1 MPSLF
6 LDSWWP
12 GMLVWSLF
20 YISDYVLTLKCARLY
35 SAQQTIRFE
44 GSYELTP
51 YFQKD
56 IDSLRAVS
64 PRFIFALFLT
74 LGMLGFL
81 WLLNKQS
88 AAPFLWQFILGCLIC
103 IQLAVHT
110 RHLRNLFLFRSINS
124 TNLVQG
130 RIEYARGLSLRMSSW
145 ECFVFSGFFLVLF
158 AFTQSWFILGGM
170 VQCFVM
176 GIKHRRLASRFQAG
190 LAGPVQSPEQT

>member
-6 LDSWWP
+6 FDSWWP
-12 GMLVWSLF
+12 GMLVWSLL
-20 YISDYVLTLKCARLY
+20 YISDYALTIKCARLY
-35 SAQQTIRFE
+35 AAQQTIRFE

-51 YFQKD
+51 LFQRD
-56 IDSLRAVS
+56 IDSLRVVS
-64 PRFIFALFLT
+64 PRFLFALLLT

-81 WLLNKQS
+81 WFLNEQS
-88 AAPFLWQFILGCLIC
+88 SAPFLWQFILGCLIC
-103 IQLAVHT
+103 VQLAVHT

-130 RIEYARGLSLRMSSW
+130 RVEYARTLLLRMSSG

-158 AFTQSWFILGGM
+158 AFTRSWFILGGV

-176 GIKHRRLASRFQAG
+176 GIKHRRLARRFQSR
-190 LAGPVQSPEQT
+190 LAAPVQSPEQA

>member
-1 MPSLF
+1 
-6 LDSWWP
+6 
-12 GMLVWSLF
+12 MLVWSLF
-20 YISDYVLTLKCARLY
+20 YVSDYVLTLKCARLY
-35 SAQQTIRFE
+35 AAQQTIRFE

-56 IDSLRAVS
+56 IDSLRVVS
-64 PRFIFALFLT
+64 PRFLFALLLT

-81 WLLNKQS
+81 WLLNEQS

-103 IQLAVHT
+103 VQLAVHT
-110 RHLRNLFLFRSINS
+110 RHLRNLFLFRSINA
-124 TNLVQG
+124 TNFAQG
-130 RIEYARGLSLRMSSW
+130 RIEYARGLLLRMSSW

-158 AFTQSWFILGGM
+158 AFTQSWFILGGV